1 MLPAWRNQRP
11 PTAWGT
17 PAAGNA
23 DTAMY
28 SKITEASSTRVFHRF
43 RLSNSVCIRH
53 PPQNDSM
60 TAFWAEVFHPDSAV
74 LCEATGGV

>member
-1 MLPAWRNQRP
+1 
-11 PTAWGT
+11 
-17 PAAGNA
+17 
-23 DTAMY
+23 MY